1 MPPCQPSLQS
11 GFLILSYNLDAISVC
26 IIWLKNL
33 VILLIVA
40 LTCRRLLKE
49 WANWKSWSEALF
61 WGVCYRS
68 VIFLFLSL
76 FFPSWFLFCLQ
87 NSYCGFFLVIS
98 ENCSVFISLMCFFFF
113 FTFPHV
119 AVSYMGGCKSYS
131 INKGNIHKRSSAV
144 CTIEILVCVCVCFL
158 FCFVLVFFQNDIIWN
173 CMARFSTFAK
183 LVL

>member
-1 MPPCQPSLQS
+1 MV
-11 GFLILSYNLDAISVC
+11 IS
-26 IIWLKNL
+26 
-33 VILLIVA
+33 LIVA

-144 CTIEILVCVCVCFL
+144 CTIEILVCVFFVL
-158 FCFVLVFFQNDIIWN
+158 FCFGFFSEWHHLKLYGQIQHLCKVGAVMWNSAGERVVFLPHHIHRCCPHDMSW
-173 CMARFSTFAK
+173 
-183 LVL
+183 